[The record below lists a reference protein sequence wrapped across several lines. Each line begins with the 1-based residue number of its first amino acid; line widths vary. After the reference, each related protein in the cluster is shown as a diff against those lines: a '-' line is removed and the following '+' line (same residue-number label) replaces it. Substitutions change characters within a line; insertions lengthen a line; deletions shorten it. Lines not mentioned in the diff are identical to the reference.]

1 MPHHSHMGS
10 KRITVVETSAFTR
23 RVEKLLSAK
32 EREALEDYLAAI
44 PDDVDVEAIR
54 NNMGLTRAAFCRRF
68 GLDVRAVQDW
78 EQKRRRPDRA
88 ARAYLTVIA
97 KNPAAID
104 AALHTA

>member
-54 NNMGLTRAAFCRRF
+54 KN
-68 GLDVRAVQDW
+68 LDVRAVQDW
-78 EQKRRRPDRA
+78 EQKRRRQDRA

-97 KNPAAID
+97 KNPAAVD

>member
-1 MPHHSHMGS
+1 MGKFADELKAS
-10 KRITVVETSAFTR
+10 M
-23 RVEKLLSAK
+23 
-32 EREALEDYLAAI
+32 REALAHAEGQPGTTTEHVVMV

-54 NNMGLTRAAFCRRF
+54 KGLGLTRPAFCRRF

-97 KNPAAID
+97 NNPQAVE
-104 AALHTA
+104 AALSAA